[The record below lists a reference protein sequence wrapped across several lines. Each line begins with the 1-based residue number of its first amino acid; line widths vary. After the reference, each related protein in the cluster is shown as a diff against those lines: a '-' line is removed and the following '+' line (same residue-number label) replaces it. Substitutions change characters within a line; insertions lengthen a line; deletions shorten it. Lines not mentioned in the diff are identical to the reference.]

1 MPGRMTL
8 FFERTKALL
17 LCALL
22 GLAACSTAPSSPPA
36 AAAEAASAPFNSV
49 FSAIVGVYATI
60 PADARSADIL
70 GVRREGSGVLIDN
83 DGLILTIGYLII
95 DAQSIVIAGPDGAQ
109 IAADALAYDAATGF
123 ALIRARKPV
132 AARPLKLGSSKN
144 LNQGAPVLAVSYTG
158 RVPIV
163 ASQVVSRRWFA
174 GYWEYLLENAIFTMP
189 AHQEFGGA
197 ALIDKNGQLVGIG
210 SLIVNDAIVQERP
223 VIGNMFVPIDSLK
236 PILADLIASGR
247 RKPPVPPWL
256 GVYTDEAQGR
266 VYITNVR
273 AGGPAEQAG
282 LKKGDIIIGV
292 GGKRIGNMVE
302 FFRKVR
308 LQGSAGSQIHLDVLP
323 IASEN
328 LSIKQISVKSLD
340 HNDWLEMN

>member
-1 MPGRMTL
+1 MPARVTL
-8 FFERTKALL
+8 FFVRTQALL

-22 GLAACSTAPSSPPA
+22 GLAACSTAPLPPPA
-36 AAAEAASAPFNSV
+36 AVPETASAPFDSV
-49 FSAIVGVYATI
+49 FSAVVGVYAEI

-70 GVRREGSGVLIDN
+70 GVRREGSGVLIDD

-95 DAQSIVIAGPDGAQ
+95 DAESIVIVGPDGEQ
-109 IAADALAYDAATGF
+109 IPADALAYDDTTGF

-132 AARPLKLGSSKN
+132 AARALKLGSSRN
-144 LNQGAPVLAVSYTG
+144 LSEGAPVLAVSYSG
-158 RVPIV
+158 RIPIV
-163 ASQVVSRRWFA
+163 AAQVVARRWFA

-197 ALIDKNGQLVGIG
+197 ALIDKNGELVGIG
-210 SLIVNDAIVQERP
+210 SLMVNDAIVQERP

-236 PILADLIASGR
+236 PILADLIATGR

-256 GVYTDEAQGR
+256 GVYTDEARGR

-292 GGKRIGNMVE
+292 GGKRIGTMVE
-302 FFRKVR
+302 FFQKVR

-323 IASEN
+323 IDSKN

-340 HNDWLEMN
+340 RNDWLEMN